1 MRSLLVPNSSVGS
14 YNRGNDD
21 YNNQWHLFIAFQLQA
36 DVRSRRS
43 EGLYQR
49 NTCKQSCTL
58 INASHNDKMSVCV
71 CVLCVCVCV
80 CVCVCLCVCVFVVGV
95 CVCACLCV
103 CVCLCACVCVSVGVC
118 VCVFVCVCT
127 QLVKAMLVFYCTPGG
142 VTRVSPVGRDCHQS
156 WYSAWSETSVSHS
169 FLFRRMHS

>member
-71 CVLCVCVCV
+71 CCAWVCVCV

-103 CVCLCACVCVSVGVC
+103 CVCVCACVLACVCLWVCVFLC
-118 VCVFVCVCT
+118 VCV
-127 QLVKAMLVFYCTPGG
+127 
-142 VTRVSPVGRDCHQS
+142 
-156 WYSAWSETSVSHS
+156 YSACQSHVGFLLHTWWCDKSLACGQGLSPELVLRSE
-169 FLFRRMHS
+169 

>member
-71 CVLCVCVCV
+71 CVVRGCVCVCV
-80 CVCVCLCVCVFVVGV
+80 FVCVCVCCGCV

-103 CVCLCACVCVSVGVC
+103 CACVLACVCLWVCVCLCVCVLSLSKPC
-118 VCVFVCVCT
+118 WFFIAH
-127 QLVKAMLVFYCTPGG
+127 LVV
-142 VTRVSPVGRDCHQS
+142 
-156 WYSAWSETSVSHS
+156 
-169 FLFRRMHS
+169 

>member
-58 INASHNDKMSVCV
+58 INASHKDKMSVCV
-71 CVLCVCVCV
+71 CVVRGCVCVF
-80 CVCVCLCVCVFVVGV
+80 VCVFVVGV
-95 CVCACLCV
+95 CVCLLVCVCACVLACVCLWVCV
-103 CVCLCACVCVSVGVC
+103 CVCVCVLSLSKPC
-118 VCVFVCVCT
+118 WFFIAH
-127 QLVKAMLVFYCTPGG
+127 LVV
-142 VTRVSPVGRDCHQS
+142 
-156 WYSAWSETSVSHS
+156 
-169 FLFRRMHS
+169 

>member
-71 CVLCVCVCV
+71 CVVRGCVCVSVCVCLLWV
-80 CVCVCLCVCVFVVGV
+80 CVCVCLLVCVCVLVCLRV
-95 CVCACLCV
+95 CVCGCV
-103 CVCLCACVCVSVGVC
+103 CVC
-118 VCVFVCVCT
+118 VCVCT

-156 WYSAWSETSVSHS
+156 WYSARSETSVSHS